1 MADITPARKLFDL
14 LISRDFDPEML
25 DSSGKAAPDP
35 AEAEIFSFDF
45 RAESG
50 KDYGTVVVMLGD
62 DHDLEVYCADNVGR
76 GMEGED
82 KTNWF
87 DFLAQLKNFATRNFM
102 DFGIKNLN
110 RLRYSMQGQAAIKEG
125 LFESWSGNRTTSWN
139 GAPTEARLM
148 IRHKKNIG
156 EGDARFRYIE
166 SLFIETAD
174 SERYKLPFKSLTGGK
189 AMLEHV
195 RQGGRPYDA
204 RGNHI
209 SEMITE
215 LAVISRFRRANQGQ
229 IFEGDTAQL
238 VEQVQ
243 EYQANLQHS
252 LKGLGT
258 KNGYTTYFESW
269 KPEDLSEQDVV
280 IESLKNLFVKQSID
294 TRIES
299 ALPLLAKIQQQGTA
313 MKEANIFEAW
323 ADRLVEGT
331 WSTPD
336 TPEKQAQLLEL
347 MSTDLPVGADATN
360 ATEQLYDLLGD
371 DELFDQLQAL
381 AEQDANADARQVVFD
396 RMQELSDDPDV
407 RRVIEQLNIDPTAE
421 MNPAE
426 PTNPDDL
433 EPQEPVQESD
443 LEDCDSIGGDE
454 SDSFI
459 RDVSKQQRDLDEDSL
474 KSIRRAAGLL
484 TEEELKENRMLD
496 ETGETIDH
504 ILNRFKHEVKTFEQ
518 GGELD
523 DDLYHALFDYW
534 NDAGEIPYGVQKAR
548 DGDPYEWVAQ
558 NLESHLSGGGIMGGN
573 PDEDYGIE
581 RESVMRG
588 DYAEEARE
596 PHSVDGGMDN
606 PLIQDEGWKAGA
618 LGAGLGA
625 LAAGPI
631 GAVIGGGLGG
641 SIEEN
646 NKEKNRMRELAGIT
660 ELAGDGVNANGWQK
674 LAGSRKLPSSAEMA
688 DAIAS
693 RMDKGVEVIKAA
705 DTAGSVGGFGG
716 SMPGKFGS
724 LADMIAVHE
733 EGKEEKKNSS
743 SILPAVAA
751 GAAGAG
757 LGYMA
762 GKAASGSSTKAPTSS
777 SSSTTGSD
785 RYGSWGA
792 PGAPTATGK
801 GLGIDP
807 PAAGSPADIALTGML
822 ENEVDE
828 TVDPKVAAAAQ
839 DGAFSGLN
847 AAVQSAGLPDMNP
860 VTGGIK
866 SVAKTAGQIAGVPG
880 MASKS
885 FQSGKQSMTAEDDV
899 DEGELGTAIGAGLG
913 GAVGGLGGAA
923 LGGIAG
929 HYLTKDKEVKKESD
943 DLDRMSDL
951 AGIKKKVADESLLA
965 PLVGAVGGA
974 ALGGELASGIGSK
987 FGSEVGGSIG
997 QAAGQEQA
1005 GKLGALVG
1013 GMKGSSAGAAAGGEA
1028 AKKFGQIAGGI
1039 AGLAGG
1045 AAIDQAKKSNDDEE
1059 TNEGS
1064 NKKSGSSILP
1074 VVAAGAAGAGLGY
1087 MASKMGKTPTIPPT
1101 PAEIASGTNPMG
1113 DIAGSIF
1120 EKDNEETDEGWKG
1133 QLAGGLVG
1141 TVGGGMAGAALGGPI
1156 GAMIGSA
1163 AGGGAGGLLGNKLG
1177 GEEETDEGVRGAL
1190 AGGAVG
1196 GYATRSIKGV
1206 VAGAKLGSAIQDR
1219 FAKKDDTSP
1228 LAGQYGHSGKMKEV
1242 SEDTSFL
1249 DRLKELSGIKRN

>member
-148 IRHKKNIG
+148 IRHKKTIG

-407 RRVIEQLNIDPTAE
+407 RQVIEQLNIDPTAE

-443 LEDCDSIGGDE
+443 LEDCDSIGGDK

-459 RDVSKQQRDLDEDSL
+459 RDVSKQQKDLAEDSL

-504 ILNRFKHEVKTFEQ
+504 ILNRFKHEVKKFDQ

-548 DGDPYEWVAQ
+548 DGDPYEWVAA
-558 NLESHLSGGGIMGGN
+558 NLESHLGGGGIVGGN
-573 PDEDYGIE
+573 PDEDYGLE
-581 RESVMRG
+581 RESVMQG
-588 DYAEEARE
+588 DYAEEAHA
-596 PHSVDGGMDN
+596 PHSVDGGMEN
-606 PLIQDEGWKAGA
+606 PLIQDEG
-618 LGAGLGA
+618 
-625 LAAGPI
+625 
-631 GAVIGGGLGG
+631 
-641 SIEEN
+641 
-646 NKEKNRMRELAGIT
+646 KN
-660 ELAGDGVNANGWQK
+660 D
-674 LAGSRKLPSSAEMA
+674 
-688 DAIAS
+688 
-693 RMDKGVEVIKAA
+693 
-705 DTAGSVGGFGG
+705 
-716 SMPGKFGS
+716 
-724 LADMIAVHE
+724 
-733 EGKEEKKNSS
+733 S
-743 SILPAVAA
+743 SILPTAAV
-751 GAAGAG
+751 GALGAG

-762 GKAASGSSTKAPTSS
+762 GNAGSAPT
-777 SSSTTGSD
+777 
-785 RYGSWGA
+785 
-792 PGAPTATGK
+792 
-801 GLGIDP
+801 
-807 PAAGSPADIALTGML
+807 
-822 ENEVDE
+822 
-828 TVDPKVAAAAQ
+828 PKPNVTIP
-839 DGAFSGLN
+839 N
-847 AAVQSAGLPDMNP
+847 IKPLPDFML
-860 VTGGIK
+860 
-866 SVAKTAGQIAGVPG
+866 
-880 MASKS
+880 
-885 FQSGKQSMTAEDDV
+885 DV
-899 DEGELGTAIGAGLG
+899 
-913 GAVGGLGGAA
+913 
-923 LGGIAG
+923 
-929 HYLTKDKEVKKESD
+929 
-943 DLDRMSDL
+943 
-951 AGIKKKVADESLLA
+951 
-965 PLVGAVGGA
+965 
-974 ALGGELASGIGSK
+974 
-987 FGSEVGGSIG
+987 
-997 QAAGQEQA
+997 
-1005 GKLGALVG
+1005 
-1013 GMKGSSAGAAAGGEA
+1013 
-1028 AKKFGQIAGGI
+1028 
-1039 AGLAGG
+1039 
-1045 AAIDQAKKSNDDEE
+1045 EE
-1059 TNEGS
+1059 
-1064 NKKSGSSILP
+1064 
-1074 VVAAGAAGAGLGY
+1074 
-1087 MASKMGKTPTIPPT
+1087 
-1101 PAEIASGTNPMG
+1101 
-1113 DIAGSIF
+1113 
-1120 EKDNEETDEGWKG
+1120 NEETDEGWKG
-1133 QLAGGLVG
+1133 QLAGG
-1141 TVGGGMAGAALGGPI
+1141 TVGSIAGGLAGAVTPIPGAALV
-1156 GAMIGSA
+1156 GSA
-1163 AGGGAGGLLGNKLG
+1163 LGGTAGQMAGDKLG
-1177 GEEETDEGVRGAL
+1177 DMSDEEETDE
-1190 AGGAVG
+1190 
-1196 GYATRSIKGV
+1196 
-1206 VAGAKLGSAIQDR
+1206 
-1219 FAKKDDTSP
+1219 DTSL

-1242 SEDTSFL
+1242 GKETSFL
-1249 DRLKELSGIKRN
+1249 DRLKELSGMIRN